1 MGGVGMT
8 APPPSRAARPL
19 TNKLA
24 QLVKLAP
31 DEIAILEELQSVT
44 RTVRRNR
51 EILTEG
57 QKYAAL
63 FVLIDGV
70 SIRYRILHDGR
81 RQILNIALPGT
92 LSGFPAA
99 FLTKRYTRLPR
110 LPRLRSLR
118 FRSGVCSVSSTAIP
132 DWQPRYSGPLPVRLQ
147 SMRSI

>member
-8 APPPSRAARPL
+8 APAPSRAARPL

-31 DEIAILEELQSVT
+31 DEIAVLEDLQSAT
-44 RTVRRNR
+44 RSVRRNR

-57 QKYAAL
+57 QKYDGL

-81 RQILNIALPGT
+81 RQILNIALPGDFI
-92 LSGFPAA
+92 GFPSNFFDKA
-99 FLTKRYTRLPR
+99 L
-110 LPRLRSLR
+110 
-118 FRSGVCSVSSTAIP
+118 
-132 DWQPRYSGPLPVRLQ
+132 
-147 SMRSI
+147 